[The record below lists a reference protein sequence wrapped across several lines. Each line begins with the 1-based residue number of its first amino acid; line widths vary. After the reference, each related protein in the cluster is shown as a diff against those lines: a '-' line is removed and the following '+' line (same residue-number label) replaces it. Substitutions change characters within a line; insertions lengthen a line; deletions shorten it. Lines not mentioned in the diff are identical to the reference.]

1 MQRKTYTL
9 ITGASSGIGKAL
21 AEASAR
27 RGQNLLLVALPN
39 SDLTD
44 VAKEIREQYEVEV
57 RHLGIDLTEINAPE
71 KIYRWC
77 ILNCFSVNILINNA
91 GIGAGGAFEE
101 YSLGFYEKLMQL
113 NIIALVSLTRLFI
126 PELQK
131 HQESYILNVSSL
143 GGRFDIPFKTVYSA
157 SKTFVYSF
165 SRSLR
170 EELKNTPVKIT
181 VLCPNGVNT
190 NDEVK
195 RRVKEIGWAA
205 KIAFLEPDYVADL
218 ALRKMYQGKAAVFPG
233 VVTKIYLLLKKF
245 LPYPLQLRIM
255 KYFFQRSRNKD
266 IPSNG
271 GQNFDSGKLEVIPE
285 YVNH

>member
-1 MQRKTYTL
+1 MNQKTYTL

-27 RGQNLLLVALPN
+27 RGQNLLLVALPD
-39 SDLTD
+39 SKLEQ
-44 VAKEIREQYEVEV
+44 VAKNIQKDYGVEV
-57 RHLGIDLTEINAPE
+57 KYYGIDLTQINAPE
-71 KIYRWC
+71 KIHRWC
-77 ILNCFSVNILINNA
+77 VLNCFSINVLINNA

-101 YSLGFYEKLMQL
+101 YSLRFYEKLMQL
-113 NIIALVSLTRLFI
+113 NMIALVSLTRLFI

-131 HQESYILNVSSL
+131 HQKSYVLNVSSL

-157 SKTFVYSF
+157 SKSFVYSF

-170 EELKNTPVKIT
+170 EELKNTSVKIT

-195 RRVKEIGWAA
+195 KRVQEIGWAA
-205 KIAFLEPDYVADL
+205 KIAFLEPDDVAEL
-218 ALRKMYQGKAAVFPG
+218 ALRKMYRGKAAVFPG
-233 VVTKIYLLLKKF
+233 IVTKVYLALKKI
-245 LPYPLQLRIM
+245 LPYSLQLKIM
-255 KYFFQRSRNKD
+255 RHFFKRSRNT
-266 IPSNG
+266 G
-271 GQNFDSGKLEVIPE
+271 GQSDREQNFGTGSLETVRE